1 MANLTIAID
10 DELLRRAR
18 IKAVS
23 EGTSVN
29 EVCRQAIEAYV
40 HGAQPAAY
48 EDILGE
54 LRELSRHYR
63 PDPEGEPA
71 WPGRDALYE
80 PVMRDRGLAG
90 AAPAPAR
97 KTPAKRR

>member
-29 EVCRQAIEAYV
+29 EVCRQAIEQYART
-40 HGAQPAAY
+40 AATSRY
-48 EDILGE
+48 DDILST
-54 LRELSRHYR
+54 LRDLGRNYR
-63 PDPEGEPA
+63 PDTGSPL

-80 PVMRDRGLAG
+80 DVMRERGLAKDTPKTNTP
-90 AAPAPAR
+90 PAS
-97 KTPAKRR
+97 KRR